1 VTGTKLIALDVLAAQ
16 ALLRT
21 STQPL
26 SSSVARDW
34 TVEEKILT
42 GYLQANF
49 GTDLGSIPMSGNIG
63 AQFVHTDQSSVGFGA
78 LNATTAV
85 SQKGGDKYNDVL
97 PSLNVNFEVARNTL
111 FRFGVSR
118 TLARATM
125 DDENASYSVNYCGVT
140 SCTTV
145 PPIDGKQPVLQGQ
158 GGNPYL
164 RPYFSNNVD
173 VSFEHYFLHDQG
185 KISIAGYYK
194 RITNF
199 TTQNLNLNTGN
210 INSQGPQDSTAIQQD
225 CSAFSGLITSGG
237 GTLGPNET
245 LSCYSTAPTNDGKGH
260 VLGFEAAA
268 TVPLAVFTPVL
279 DGFSVIGQIAHTT
292 SKIKFSNGFA
302 ITLPGLSK
310 SVYQAQLFFEKWGFN
325 ARASLTRR
333 TPYLGDYQLFNA
345 QVTANLTKAQT
356 TLDAQVGY
364 DFKSGPL
371 NGVSVY
377 VQGHNLTNSKSL
389 SYVNNDPNEINI
401 RDQYG
406 ATYLAG
412 VTVKF

>member
-1 VTGTKLIALDVLAAQ
+1 
-16 ALLRT
+16 
-21 STQPL
+21 
-26 SSSVARDW
+26 
-34 TVEEKILT
+34 
-42 GYLQANF
+42 
-49 GTDLGSIPMSGNIG
+49 
-63 AQFVHTDQSSVGFGA
+63 
-78 LNATTAV
+78 
-85 SQKGGDKYNDVL
+85 
-97 PSLNVNFEVARNTL
+97 VARNTVL
-111 FRFGVSR
+111 RFGISR
-118 TLARATM
+118 SLSRATM
-125 DDENASYSVNYCGVT
+125 DDENASYSVNYCGIIGCT
-140 SCTTV
+140 SV
-145 PPIDGKQPVLQGQ
+145 PQINGKTPVLQGT

-185 KISIAGYYK
+185 KISVAGYYK

-199 TTQNLNLNTGN
+199 TTQNLNLNSGN
-210 INSQGPQDSTAIQQD
+210 VNSQGPQDATAVQQD
-225 CSAFSGLITSGG
+225 CSAFSGLLTSAGN
-237 GTLGPNET
+237 TLQADQT
-245 LSCYSTAPTNDGKGH
+245 LECYSTAPTNDGSGH

-268 TVPLAVFTPVL
+268 TVPLKVITPLL
-279 DGFSVIGQIAHTT
+279 DGFSVITQWAHTT
-292 SKIKFSNGFA
+292 SKIKFSNGYE

-310 SVYQAQLFFEKWGFN
+310 NVYQAQLFFEKWGVN

-356 TLDAQVGY
+356 TLDAQIGY

-389 SYVNNDPNEINI
+389 SYVNQDPNEINI